1 MFACIFHASQASYQI
16 VLLPYRVYVC
26 LLIVHIARTQFS
38 LGLYTFDVSLI
49 FARVLDAGKCYLEAE
64 LYHIW

>member
-1 MFACIFHASQASYQI
+1 MFQSTS
-16 VLLPYRVYVC
+16 
-26 LLIVHIARTQFS
+26 LLIVHIVRIQFS
-38 LGLYTFDVSLI
+38 LGLHTFDVSPL